1 MLRVGFSRVDVTP
14 PLGSYVSG
22 YYQKRFAKGILDPLE
37 LNALACNDGER
48 TVLLIIADFIGVDR
62 VYCDVIREKI
72 SARVGIPAEHIMLSS
87 LHQHTSVC
95 ISMDEPHT
103 RNDLFYMESL
113 YRKYCDVAQMA
124 IDDMKD
130 AVAKLSSGE
139 TAEPIAFIRKYLM
152 KDGSIIGHPYHRRD
166 EILKRLGEADNT
178 VRLIR
183 FRRVGAK
190 DIALV
195 NFCTHPDVIGGEYLS
210 ADWPGFVRRFVERDL
225 EDVSCLL
232 LNGVQGDSNHCDY
245 LEHDEIPKGY
255 AHSEYMGRM
264 IADTVE
270 RLWDSG
276 RDLEVTRVGERI
288 GIVSLPTRTE
298 GMEDYEACKKL
309 LEELKNGTC
318 KTNPSGA
325 ERGRASRISRL
336 HDAPIFQ
343 KLPVTVMKLG
353 EVFVVG
359 FGGEPFT
366 EYARA
371 LRRAL
376 PDTEIFT
383 ACCTNGDEGYLPT
396 KEEFKMG
403 GYEPASS
410 PFPSDLQNHC
420 VDMALDLIAS
430 LS

>member
-1 MLRVGFSRVDVTP
+1 MARKYRIP
-14 PLGSYVSG
+14 P
-22 YYQKRFAKGILDPLE
+22 AILDILQ
-37 LNALACNDGER
+37 
-48 TVLLIIADFIGVDR
+48 
-62 VYCDVIREKI
+62 
-72 SARVGIPAEHIMLSS
+72 
-87 LHQHTSVC
+87 QHHGDT
-95 ISMDEPHT
+95 
-103 RNDLFYMESL
+103 
-113 YRKYCDVAQMA
+113 K
-124 IDDMKD
+124 
-130 AVAKLSSGE
+130 
-139 TAEPIAFIRKYLM
+139 IAFF
-152 KDGSIIGHPYHRRD
+152 YHKALQASEGNPVNEEDYRYPGPTPTTR
-166 EILKRLGEADNT
+166 EAAI
-178 VRLIR
+178 V
-183 FRRVGAK
+183 
-190 DIALV
+190 
-195 NFCTHPDVIGGEYLS
+195 
-210 ADWPGFVRRFVERDL
+210 
-225 EDVSCLL
+225 
-232 LNGVQGDSNHCDY
+232 
-245 LEHDEIPKGY
+245 
-255 AHSEYMGRM
+255 M

>member
-1 MLRVGFSRVDVTP
+1 MLKAGFSRVDVTP
-14 PLGSYVSG
+14 PLGSYISG
-22 YYQKRFAKGILDPLE
+22 YFYERYAKGVLDPLE
-37 LNALACNDGER
+37 LNAVACNDGEN

-62 VYCDVIREKI
+62 VFCDSIREKI
-72 SARVGIPAEHIMLSS
+72 AARVGIPAEHIMLTS

-95 ISMDEPHT
+95 IGMRDNYM
-103 RNDLFYMESL
+103 RNDIFYMESL

-124 IDDMKD
+124 VDDMKD
-130 AVAKLSSGE
+130 ATAEISSGE

-152 KDGSIIGHPYHRRD
+152 KDGSVIGHPHHRQN
-166 EILKRLGEADNT
+166 EIVKRLEDGDNT
-178 VRLIR
+178 VRLLR
-183 FRRVGAK
+183 FKREGAK

-195 NFCTHPDVIGGEYLS
+195 NFCTHPDVISGEYLS
-210 ADWPGFVRRFVERDL
+210 ADWPGFARRFVEHDL
-225 EDVSCLL
+225 DGVSCLL

-245 LEHDEIPKGY
+245 LKYDEMPKGY

-264 IADTVE
+264 IADTVL
-270 RLWDSG
+270 RLWESG
-276 RDLEVTRVGERI
+276 KTMQDTKVGAQI
-288 GIVSLPTRTE
+288 GIVSLPTRTD

-309 LEELKNGTC
+309 LDDLNNGTC

-325 ERGRASRISRL
+325 ERGRAGRIVRMQQQPL
-336 HDAPIFQ
+336 FQ
-343 KLPVTVMKLG
+343 KLPVTVMRIG
-353 EVFVVG
+353 ELFAVG

-383 ACCTNGDEGYLPT
+383 ACCANGYEGYLPSLEDFT
-396 KEEFKMG
+396 RVT
-403 GYEPASS
+403 YESSSS

-420 VDMALDLIAS
+420 VGMALDLIAS
-430 LS
+430 L